1 MPFSGTGQGGQEY
14 LAYRVRAF
22 LDQIAGLDRLPA
34 EASFAGGLHNLRI
47 QEAVVQAAVTGSA
60 VEVEA
65 HDPVEDRDPRCCP
78 GRR

>member
-14 LAYRVRAF
+14 LTYQVRAF

-34 EASFAGGLHNLRI
+34 EASFAGGLRNLRI
-47 QEAVVQAAVTGSA
+47 QETEVQAAVTGSA

-65 HDPVEDRDPRCCP
+65 HDPVEDRDPGCCL